1 MTPRWIAGLAACLV
15 VAAAVLP
22 AAGQGSPWRDELLW
36 DVDTAD
42 VGGTSTSTATTSV
55 TAQSAGPWGF
65 DLSGM
70 DRSVKP
76 GDDFAAFAG
85 GNWMKRTQIPPDRAR
100 YGAFDMLRELSERRV
115 IALLEELSRDAA
127 TLPAEAT
134 PEAIDR
140 VKLARLYASF
150 LDKDEADRRDAAPIQ
165 PTLAAIRGI
174 ATLGDM
180 TRFMGRAQG
189 AMAGGDSLVRA
200 AVNGD
205 EKNPNFNT
213 LYLAQGRLGL
223 PDREYYLK
231 PNYAAQKQRYQ
242 QYVEQML
249 GMVGWDDPKG
259 GAQAIVDFETK
270 LAEAHWT
277 RAESR
282 NRDKTYNPMT
292 AAALAD
298 FAPGF
303 DWQGYLDAAGV
314 GQAAK
319 VVVAQNTAMPKLA
332 KVYAETPLATL
343 RAWQAFNVAD
353 DAAPLLSQRFVDAH
367 FEFHDAFLNGL
378 AEPRSR
384 QKRAAAFVEAAMGEA
399 VGREYVAKYFP
410 PEAKAKAEELVAN
423 IKTAMRGRIERLEW
437 MSPETKSKALAKLDK
452 FGVKIGYPQKWRDY
466 SMLIVDRGDL
476 FGNAQRARRFG
487 YEYRVSKLAQRV
499 DKLEW
504 GMTPQTVNAYYNG
517 TQNEIVFP
525 AAILQP
531 PFFDPNA
538 DAAINYGGIGAVIG
552 HEITH
557 GFDDQGRKSNGDG
570 LLTDWWTRED
580 AAKFEAQATRLGT
593 QYEAFEFPQAPGSH
607 IIGRMTMGE
616 NIADLGGVLLALDA
630 YHLHLAGKPAPTLD
644 GFTGD
649 QRVFLGWAQVWRS
662 LTRDAALKQQL
673 ATDPHSPGTVRAF
686 APLRNVDAW
695 YEAFDVK
702 PGDKNYVK
710 PEERVRIW

>member
-1 MTPRWIAGLAACLV
+1 LLARRAAAALC
-15 VAAAVLP
+15 VAAALSVML
-22 AAGQGSPWRDELLW
+22 AIFLQVEA
-36 DVDTAD
+36 AD
-42 VGGTSTSTATTSV
+42 VGTTSSTTERTSV
-55 TAQSAGPWGF
+55 STQPAGPWGF
-65 DLSGM
+65 DLTGM

-76 GDDFAAFAG
+76 GDDFAEFAG
-85 GNWMKRTQIPPDRAR
+85 GAWMKRTQIPPDRAR
-100 YGAFDMLRELSERRV
+100 YGAFDALRELSERRV
-115 IALLEELSRDAA
+115 IALLEELSRDSA

-140 VKLARLYASF
+140 VKLARLYASY
-150 LDKDEADRRDAAPIQ
+150 LDQAEADRRDAAPIQ
-165 PTLAAIRGI
+165 PTLAAIRGLT
-174 ATLGDM
+174 TLRDM
-180 TRFMGRAQG
+180 TLFMGRAQG
-189 AMAGGDSLVRA
+189 GQANGQSLVRA
-200 AVNGD
+200 SVSAD
-205 EKNPNFNT
+205 EKNPDFNT
-213 LYLAQGRLGL
+213 LYVGQGRLGL

-249 GMVGWDDPKG
+249 TMVGWDDPKG
-259 GAQAIVDFETK
+259 CAPAILDFETK
-270 LAEAHWT
+270 LAETHWT

-282 NRDKTYNPMT
+282 DRDKTYNPMT
-292 AAALAD
+292 PAAMAD

-303 DWQGYLDAAGV
+303 EWQAYLDAGGV
-314 GQAAK
+314 GQVAK
-319 VVVAQNTAMPKLA
+319 FVVAQNTAMPKLA
-332 KVYAETPLATL
+332 KVYAQTPLETL

-353 DAAPLLSQRFVDAH
+353 DAAPLLSARFVEAH
-367 FEFHDAFLNGL
+367 FQFHDKFMSGL

-384 QKRAAAFVEAAMGEA
+384 TKRAASFVEAAMGEA

-410 PEAKAKAEELVAN
+410 PDAKAKAEELVAN
-423 IKTAMRGRIERLEW
+423 VKTAMRGRIERLEW
-437 MSPETKSKALAKLDK
+437 MSAETKSKALAKLAK
-452 FGVKIGYPQKWRDY
+452 FNVKIGYPQKWRDY

-476 FGNAQRARRFG
+476 YGNAERARRFG
-487 YEYRVSKLAQRV
+487 YEYRVSKLGQRV

-538 DAAINYGGIGAVIG
+538 DAAINYGAIGGMIG

-557 GFDDQGRKSNGDG
+557 GFDDQGRKSDGDG
-570 LLTDWWTRED
+570 RLTDWWTKED
-580 AAKFEAQATRLGT
+580 AEKFEAQATRLGA
-593 QYEAFEFPQAPGSH
+593 QYEAFEFPAAPGSR
-607 IIGRMTMGE
+607 IIARMTMGE

-630 YHLHLAGKPAPTLD
+630 YHLHLGGKPAPTLD

-673 ATDPHSPGTVRAF
+673 ATDPHSPGSVRAF